1 MLEIELLK
9 PIFFEESEKTLNT
22 YILQAVDS
30 VFNCE
35 LSKRF
40 FYL

>member
-1 MLEIELLK
+1 MLEIELSK
-9 PIFFEESEKTLNT
+9 PIFFDESEKTLNI

-30 VFNCE
+30 VCDYE
-35 LSKRF
+35 LFKRF